1 LGKIRRSSSLTH
13 LLPTL
18 FPVPSFDDYIVFVD
32 ESGDH
37 GLASIDPNYPV
48 FVLAFCIFDKQT
60 YARKSAPAVLEFK
73 FKHFGH
79 DQVVLH
85 EHEIRKNKGPFVF
98 LRDAAIRGPFMADLD
113 ALVTG
118 ADFTLVASVINKV
131 EHLARYAEPRNPYH
145 VAMGFGLERVFLE
158 LQGRGCAG
166 GKTHIL
172 FERRGPKEDAEVELE
187 FRRICAANATRF
199 VLPFEPILSHKTCNS
214 SGLQLADLIARPI
227 GRKIINPAQPNRA
240 YDIIQTKFRR
250 SPTGV
255 VKGWGLK
262 VFP

>member
-1 LGKIRRSSSLTH
+1 
-13 LLPTL
+13 
-18 FPVPSFDDYIVFVD
+18 
-32 ESGDH
+32 
-37 GLASIDPNYPV
+37 
-48 FVLAFCIFDKQT
+48 
-60 YARKSAPAVLEFK
+60 
-73 FKHFGH
+73 
-79 DQVVLH
+79 
-85 EHEIRKNKGPFVF
+85 
-98 LRDAAIRGPFMADLD
+98 M
-113 ALVTG
+113 
-118 ADFTLVASVINKV
+118 
-131 EHLARYAEPRNPYH
+131 
-145 VAMGFGLERVFLE
+145 ERVFLE

-187 FRRICAANATRF
+187 FRRICSANATRY

-227 GRKIINPAQPNRA
+227 GRKIINPAQANRA

>member
-1 LGKIRRSSSLTH
+1 
-13 LLPTL
+13 
-18 FPVPSFDDYIVFVD
+18 VPSFDDYIVFVD

-48 FVLAFCIFDKQT
+48 FVLAFCIFHKQT
-60 YARKSAPAVLEFK
+60 YARQSAPAVLEFK

-85 EHEIRKNKGPFVF
+85 EHEIRKNKGAFVF
-98 LRDAAIRGPFMADLD
+98 LRDAAVRGPFMADLD
-113 ALVTG
+113 TLVSG
-118 ADFTLVASVINKV
+118 ADFTLVASAIHKV

-187 FRRICAANATRF
+187 FRRICSANATRH

-214 SGLQLADLIARPI
+214 SGLQLADLVARPI
-227 GRKIINPAQPNRA
+227 GRKILNPAQPNRA

-250 SPTGV
+250 SPAGV